1 MAYYF
6 LTASKDASVY
16 LQQPDQNCGLDEVL
30 EVSKVYYGNIKD
42 VSRALLKFDVSNFS
56 SSLSAGS
63 VGFETATL
71 VMRET
76 DSEELPL
83 DFTINIYPVSQSWE
97 MGKGTRFD
105 NVETAGVTWN
115 YREGDSSLRW
125 VGVIDGSGQPVFSG
139 TSTGSFA
146 GKGGVWYSDLSGS
159 QTFSYKTQ
167 DINANITSI
176 FQAWL
181 SGSIDNDGIIVKHT
195 NAVEEDTNDYG
206 ILKFFSKETNTI
218 HQPKVR
224 IGWDDVSFV
233 TGSLTELTSEN
244 IKVGIKNFKK
254 EYKVN
259 TTPKLRVVGRDLYP
273 IKTFSATAQ
282 YGISKFL
289 PTTSYYQIRDYH
301 SNDIIVPFS
310 NYTKLSCDSN
320 GNYFNLNL
328 SNWEVDRV
336 YKIEFKVTIDG
347 VDNFFDED
355 YTFSVIA

>member
-16 LQQPDQNCGLDEVL
+16 LQQPDQNAGLDEIL

-42 VSRALLKFDVSNFS
+42 VSRALLQFNVANFS
-56 SSLSAGS
+56 SSLSNGS
-63 VGFETATL
+63 VGFEEATL
-71 VMRET
+71 IMRET

-83 DFTINIYPVSQSWE
+83 DFTINIHPVSASWE
-97 MGKGTRFD
+97 MGNGTRFD
-105 NVETAGVTWN
+105 DITTSGVTWN
-115 YREGDSSLRW
+115 YREGDSSDRW
-125 VGVIDGSGQPVFSG
+125 VNNVVNGSIVFAPN
-139 TSTGSFA
+139 STGSFA
-146 GKGGVWYSDLSGS
+146 GKGGVWYSNLSS
-159 QTFSYKTQ
+159 TQNFSYKTQ

-181 SGSIDNDGIIVKHT
+181 SGSIDNDGLIVKHT

-206 ILKFFSKETNTI
+206 ILRFFSKETNTI

-224 IGWDDVSFV
+224 IGWDDVSFT

-273 IKTFSATAQ
+273 IKTFSSTAQ

-301 SNDIIVPFS
+301 SDDIIVPFS
-310 NYTKLSCDSN
+310 NYTKLSCDST

-336 YKIEFKVTIDG
+336 YKVEFKITIDG

-355 YTFSVIA
+355 YTFSVVA

>member
-42 VSRALLKFDVSNFS
+42 VSRALLKFDIASFS

-63 VGFETATL
+63 VGFEEATL
-71 VMRET
+71 IMRET
-76 DSEELPL
+76 ESEELPL
-83 DFTINIYPVSQSWE
+83 DFTINIHPISQSWE

-105 NVETAGVTWN
+105 NIETAGVTWN

-125 VGVIDGSGQPVFSG
+125 VNVVNDGIPVFFG

-146 GKGGVWYSDLSGS
+146 GRGGVWYSDLSS
-159 QTFSYKTQ
+159 TQNFSYKTK

-176 FQAWL
+176 VQSWL
-181 SGSIDNDGIIVKHT
+181 SGSIDNEGIIVKHT
-195 NAVEEDTNDYG
+195 NDVEDNISDYG

-218 HQPKVR
+218 HQPKLR
-224 IGWDDVSFV
+224 IGWDDVSFL
-233 TGSLTELTSEN
+233 TGSLTELTSES

-273 IKTFSATAQ
+273 IKTFSSTAQ
-282 YGISKFL
+282 YGITKYL
-289 PTTSYYQIRDYH
+289 PTTSYYQIKDYH
-301 SNDIIVPFS
+301 SDDVIVPFS
-310 NYTKLSCDSN
+310 DYTKLSCDST

-336 YKIEFKVTIDG
+336 YKIELKVTIDG

>member
-16 LQQPDQNCGLDEVL
+16 LQQPDQNAGLDEVL

-42 VSRALLKFDVSNFS
+42 VSRALLKFDVTNFS

-63 VGFETATL
+63 VGFEEAKL
-71 VMRET
+71 IMKET
-76 DSEELPL
+76 ESEEIPL
-83 DFTINIYPVSQSWE
+83 EFNIDIHPVSQSWE

-105 NVETAGVTWN
+105 EIETAGVTWN

-125 VGVIDGSGQPVFSG
+125 VNNIVGGIPVFA
-139 TSTGSFA
+139 TNSTGSFA
-146 GKGGVWYSDLSGS
+146 GKGGVWYSNLSGS
-159 QTFSYKTQ
+159 QNFVYKTE
-167 DINANITSI
+167 DIKADITTI
-176 FQAWL
+176 FQSWL
-181 SGSIDNDGIIVKHT
+181 SGSIQNEGLIVKHK
-195 NAVEEDTNDYG
+195 NSIEEDSNDYG

-224 IGWDDVSFV
+224 IGWDDVTFS
-233 TGSLTELTSEN
+233 TGSLTELTSEE
-244 IKVGIKNFKK
+244 IKVGIRNFKK

-259 TTPKLRVVGRDLYP
+259 TTPKSRVVGRDLYP
-273 IKTFSATAQ
+273 TKTFSSTAQ

-289 PTTSYYQIRDYH
+289 PTTSYYQICDYH
-301 SNDIIVPFS
+301 SGEVVVPFS
-310 NYTKLSCDSN
+310 NYTKLSCDSD

-336 YKIEFKVTIDG
+336 YNIEFKITIGG
-347 VDNFFDED
+347 VDYFFDND
-355 YTFSVIA
+355 YTFSLIS

>member
-56 SSLSAGS
+56 SSLSNGS
-63 VGFETATL
+63 VGFEEATL
-71 VMRET
+71 IMRET
-76 DSEELPL
+76 ESEELPL
-83 DFTINIYPVSQSWE
+83 DFSINIYPVSESWE
-97 MGKGTRFD
+97 MGNGTRFD
-105 NVETAGVTWN
+105 DISTSGVTWN

-125 VGVIDGSGQPVFSG
+125 VSVINNGLPVFAG

-146 GKGGVWYSDLSGS
+146 GRGGVWYSDLSGS
-159 QTFSYKTQ
+159 QNFSYQSK
-167 DINANITSI
+167 DITANITSI
-176 FQAWL
+176 VQSWL
-181 SGSIDNDGIIVKHT
+181 SGSIDNEGLIVKHT

-224 IGWDDVSFV
+224 IGWDDVSFT
-233 TGSLTELTSEN
+233 TGSLTELTSEE

-254 EYKVN
+254 EYRVN

-273 IKTFSATAQ
+273 IKTFSSTAQ

-301 SNDIIVPFS
+301 SDDVIVPFS
-310 NYTKLSCDSN
+310 DYTKLSCDSA

-336 YKIEFKVTIDG
+336 YKIEFKVTING

-355 YTFSVIA
+355 YTFSVIS

>member
-16 LQQPDQNCGLDEVL
+16 LQQPDQNAGLDEVL

-42 VSRALLKFDVSNFS
+42 VSRALLKFDVTNFS

-63 VGFETATL
+63 VGFEEAKL
-71 VMRET
+71 IMKET
-76 DSEELPL
+76 ESEEIPL
-83 DFTINIYPVSQSWE
+83 EFNIDIHPISQSWE

-105 NVETAGVTWN
+105 EIETAGVTWN

-125 VGVIDGSGQPVFSG
+125 VNNIVGGIPVFA
-139 TSTGSFA
+139 TNSTGSFA
-146 GKGGVWYSDLSGS
+146 GKGGVWYSNLSGS
-159 QTFSYKTQ
+159 QNFVYKTE
-167 DINANITSI
+167 DIKADITTI
-176 FQAWL
+176 FQSWL
-181 SGSIDNDGIIVKHT
+181 SGSIQNEGLIVKHK
-195 NAVEEDTNDYG
+195 NSIEEDSNDYG

-224 IGWDDVSFV
+224 IGWDDVTFS
-233 TGSLTELTSEN
+233 TGSLTELTSEE
-244 IKVGIKNFKK
+244 IKVGIRNFKK

-273 IKTFSATAQ
+273 TKTFSSTAQ

-289 PTTSYYQIRDYH
+289 PTTSYYQICDYH
-301 SNDIIVPFS
+301 SGEVVVPFS
-310 NYTKLSCDSN
+310 NYTKLSCDSD

-328 SNWEVDRV
+328 SNWEVD
-336 YKIEFKVTIDG
+336 
-347 VDNFFDED
+347 
-355 YTFSVIA
+355 

>member
-16 LQQPDQNCGLDEVL
+16 LQQPDQNAGLDEVL

-42 VSRALLKFDVSNFS
+42 VSRALLKFDVTNFS

-63 VGFETATL
+63 VGFEEAKL
-71 VMRET
+71 IMKET
-76 DSEELPL
+76 ESEEIPL
-83 DFTINIYPVSQSWE
+83 EFNIDIHPISQSWE

-105 NVETAGVTWN
+105 EIETAGVTWN

-125 VGVIDGSGQPVFSG
+125 VNNIVGGIPVFA
-139 TSTGSFA
+139 TNSTGSFA
-146 GKGGVWYSDLSGS
+146 GKGGVWYSNLSGS
-159 QTFSYKTQ
+159 QNFVYKTE
-167 DINANITSI
+167 DIKADITTI
-176 FQAWL
+176 FQSWL
-181 SGSIDNDGIIVKHT
+181 SGSIQNEGLIVKHK
-195 NAVEEDTNDYG
+195 NSIEEDSNDYG

-224 IGWDDVSFV
+224 IGWDDVTFS
-233 TGSLTELTSEN
+233 TGSLTELTSEE
-244 IKVGIKNFKK
+244 IKVGIRNFKK

-273 IKTFSATAQ
+273 TKTFSSTAQ

-289 PTTSYYQIRDYH
+289 PTTSYYQICDYH
-301 SNDIIVPFS
+301 SGEVVVPFS
-310 NYTKLSCDSN
+310 NYTKLSCDSD

-336 YKIEFKVTIDG
+336 YNIEFKITIGG
-347 VDNFFDED
+347 VDYFFDND
-355 YTFSVIA
+355 

>member
-42 VSRALLKFDVSNFS
+42 VSRALLKFETQGLS
-56 SSLSAGS
+56 SSISNGDVQLSE
-63 VGFETATL
+63 VTLILKET
-71 VMRET
+71 E
-76 DSEELPL
+76 SEELPL
-83 DFTINIYPVSQSWE
+83 EFTLEAYPISQSWE
-97 MGKGTRFD
+97 MGNGTRFD
-105 NVETAGVTWN
+105 DISTAGVTWN
-115 YREGDSSLRW
+115 NREGDSTLRW
-125 VGVIDGSGQPVFSG
+125 LQTAEFTDV
-139 TSTGSFA
+139 STGSYE
-146 GKGGVWYSDLSGS
+146 GKGG
-159 QTFSYKTQ
+159 TFYYTSSSLQNFEYKTTDVYM
-167 DINANITSI
+167 DIKDIMVDWI
-176 FQAWL
+176 
-181 SGSIDNDGIIVKHT
+181 SGSIPNDGILVKLPFSKE
-195 NAVEEDTNDYG
+195 NDTNDYG
-206 ILKFFSKETNTI
+206 ILRFFSKETNTI

-224 IGWDDVSFV
+224 IGWDDVSFT

-254 EYKVN
+254 EYRVN

-273 IKTFSATAQ
+273 VKTFSSTAQ

-301 SNDIIVPFS
+301 SDDIIVPFS
-310 NYTKLSCDSN
+310 DYTKLSCDSN

-336 YKIEFKVTIDG
+336 YKIEFKITIDG

-355 YTFSVIA
+355 YTFKVVS

>member
-30 EVSKVYYGNIKD
+30 EVSKVFYGNIKD
-42 VSRALLKFDVSNFS
+42 VSRALLKFDIEP
-56 SSLSAGS
+56 LSASIASGDVTMS
-63 VGFETATL
+63 SAEL
-71 VMRET
+71 VLRET
-76 DSEELPL
+76 ESEELPL
-83 DFTINIYPVSQSWE
+83 DFTINIHPISQSWE

-105 NVETAGVTWN
+105 NIETAGVTWN

-125 VGVIDGSGQPVFSG
+125 VDVVNNGIPVFFG

-146 GKGGVWYSDLSGS
+146 GRGGVWYSDLSS
-159 QTFSYKTQ
+159 TQTFSYKTQ

-176 FQAWL
+176 VQSWL
-181 SGSIDNDGIIVKHT
+181 SGSIDNDGLIVKHT

-224 IGWDDVSFV
+224 IGWDDVSFT

-254 EYKVN
+254 EYRVN

-273 IKTFSATAQ
+273 IKTFSSTAQ
-282 YGISKFL
+282 YGNSKFL
-289 PTTSYYQIRDYH
+289 PTTSYYQIKDYH
-301 SNDIIVPFS
+301 SDDVIVPFS
-310 NYTKLSCDSN
+310 NYTKLSCDLT

-336 YKIEFKVTIDG
+336 YKVEFKITIDG

-355 YTFSVIA
+355 YTFGVIA

>member
-56 SSLSAGS
+56 SSLSNGS
-63 VGFETATL
+63 VGFEEATL
-71 VMRET
+71 IMRET

-83 DFTINIYPVSQSWE
+83 NFTINIHPISASWE

-105 NVETAGVTWN
+105 DVETAGVTWN

-125 VGVIDGSGQPVFSG
+125 VNNVSNGSIIFAAN
-139 TSTGSFA
+139 STGSFS
-146 GKGGVWYSDLSGS
+146 GRGGTWYSNLSAT

-167 DINANITSI
+167 DLNANITSI
-176 FQAWL
+176 VQAWL
-181 SGSIDNDGIIVKHT
+181 SGSIDNDGLIVKHT

-218 HQPKVR
+218 HQPKIR

-273 IKTFSATAQ
+273 IKTFSTTAQ

-301 SNDIIVPFS
+301 SDDIIVPFS
-310 NYTKLSCDSN
+310 DYTKLSCDST

-336 YKIEFKVTIDG
+336 YKVELKVTIDG

-355 YTFSVIA
+355 YTFSVVS

>member
-16 LQQPDQNCGLDEVL
+16 LQQPDQNAGLDEVL

-42 VSRALLKFDVSNFS
+42 VSRALLKFDVTNFS

-63 VGFETATL
+63 VGFEEAKL
-71 VMRET
+71 IMKET
-76 DSEELPL
+76 ESEEIPL
-83 DFTINIYPVSQSWE
+83 EFNIDIQPVSQSWE

-105 NVETAGVTWN
+105 EIETAGVTWN

-125 VGVIDGSGQPVFSG
+125 VNNIVGGIPVFA
-139 TSTGSFA
+139 TNSTGSFA
-146 GKGGVWYSDLSGS
+146 GKGGVWYSNLSGS
-159 QTFSYKTQ
+159 QNFVYKTE
-167 DINANITSI
+167 DIKADITTI
-176 FQAWL
+176 FQSWL
-181 SGSIDNDGIIVKHT
+181 SGSIQNEGLIVKHK
-195 NAVEEDTNDYG
+195 NSIEEDSNDYG

-224 IGWDDVSFV
+224 IGWDDVTFS
-233 TGSLTELTSEN
+233 TGSLTELTSEE
-244 IKVGIKNFKK
+244 IKVGIRNFKK

-273 IKTFSATAQ
+273 TKTFSSTAQ

-289 PTTSYYQIRDYH
+289 PTTSYYQICDYH
-301 SNDIIVPFS
+301 SGEVIVPFS
-310 NYTKLSCDSN
+310 DYTKLSCDTD

-336 YKIEFKVTIDG
+336 YIIEFKIRINGTDY
-347 VDNFFDED
+347 FFDDD
-355 YTFSVIA
+355 YTFSVIS

>member
-16 LQQPDQNCGLDEVL
+16 LQQPDQNAGLDEVL

-42 VSRALLKFDVSNFS
+42 VSRALLKFDVTNFS

-63 VGFETATL
+63 VGFEEAKL
-71 VMRET
+71 IMKET
-76 DSEELPL
+76 ESEEIPL
-83 DFTINIYPVSQSWE
+83 EFNIDIHPISQSWE

-105 NVETAGVTWN
+105 EIETAGVTWN

-125 VGVIDGSGQPVFSG
+125 VNNIVGGIPVFA
-139 TSTGSFA
+139 TNSTGSFA
-146 GKGGVWYSDLSGS
+146 GKGGVWYSNLSGS
-159 QTFSYKTQ
+159 QNFVYKTE
-167 DINANITSI
+167 DIKADITTI
-176 FQAWL
+176 FQSWL
-181 SGSIDNDGIIVKHT
+181 SGSIQNEGLIVKHK
-195 NAVEEDTNDYG
+195 NSIEEDSNDYG

-224 IGWDDVSFV
+224 IGWDDVTFS
-233 TGSLTELTSEN
+233 TGSLTELTSEE
-244 IKVGIKNFKK
+244 IKVGIRNFKK

-273 IKTFSATAQ
+273 TKTFSSTAQ

-289 PTTSYYQIRDYH
+289 PTTSYYQICDYH
-301 SNDIIVPFS
+301 SGEVVVPFS
-310 NYTKLSCDSN
+310 NYTKLSCDSD

-336 YKIEFKVTIDG
+336 YNIEFKISIGG
-347 VDNFFDED
+347 VYYFFDND
-355 YTFSVIA
+355 YTFSLIS